1 MPVMEFLVDNDS
13 KSGRLLSE
21 SCPQCGHAYP
31 GRCEVHNPNLSP
43 REKRILDVLIL
54 RLKEKEA
61 YTETIRYIVEN
72 MKRPYMERGANTRG
86 RTDER

>member
-13 KSGRLLSE
+13 KTGRLLSDN
-21 SCPQCGHAYP
+21 CPECGHKYP
-31 GRCEVHNPNLSP
+31 GRCEQHNPNLSP
-43 REKRILDVLIL
+43 RERRILDVLIL

-61 YTETIRYIVEN
+61 YTDTIRYIVDN
-72 MKRPYMERGANTRG
+72 MKRPYTERGANPKG